1 MTRWPSL
8 AALLTPVLLAV
19 AVFVTPSGFNAT
31 GDADTD
37 AVVVLAGA
45 TERLPVAAQLAEQ
58 GSGVLVISAAE
69 GKVNAPARKLCS
81 SPGDLTV
88 YCFDAAPSTTRGEA
102 RAIGRLARQHGWAT
116 LTVVTSTYHLPRAR
130 LLVERCTAAA
140 VKVQGAW
147 PSLSIVR
154 WGRQIA
160 HELGGLTQAAFD
172 SSC

>member
-19 AVFVTPSGFNAT
+19 AVFVTPGDFDAT
-31 GDADTD
+31 GDADAD

-45 TERLPVAAQLAEQ
+45 TERLPVAVQLAEQ

-69 GKVNAPARKLCS
+69 GKVNAPARKLCG

-116 LTVVTSTYHLPRAR
+116 LTVVTSTYHVPRAR
-130 LLVERCTAAA
+130 LLVERCTAA

-147 PSLSIVR
+147 PSSSIVR
-154 WGRQIA
+154 WGRQVA

-172 SSC
+172 SGC